1 MESSIFH
8 QNLIQ
13 EIAKLSG
20 VSQVNELFESP
31 NKYGNIVGNI
41 SFRYNVIDKY
51 NYNIGRIT
59 IDYTHNSYFIP
70 DLGYKE
76 INSVQESIQA
86 LKQHY
91 NLK

>member
-1 MESSIFH
+1 MENSIFH
-8 QNLIQ
+8 QNLIN
-13 EIAKLSG
+13 EIIKLSG
-20 VSQVNELFESP
+20 VSQVKQLFESP
-31 NKYGNIVGNI
+31 NKYGDTVSHI
-41 SFRYNVIDKY
+41 SFKFDTKDNY
-51 NYNIGRIT
+51 NYSVGRIT
-59 IDYTHNSYFIP
+59 TNFTSKTTFIP